1 MAAGRNY
8 QLAGGAVR
16 WSMFILAV
24 ALVLPIDA
32 AFMPVFSIAGASP
45 SLAGILA
52 AFVSLNASRRA
63 AWWGCFLMGL
73 LVDLSSPQLVMGSL
87 LFLPGPNTLG
97 FALGSGTVTV
107 MRSLL
112 LRRSMLTVAA
122 MTFVLLLA
130 VSLIWVFIWSVRGI
144 WLDGS
149 VPFSGSAL
157 QELGKRM
164 GWCLSSAVVGL
175 PIGWALNRTY
185 SWWGFPG
192 VGPRK
197 F

>member
-1 MAAGRNY
+1 
-8 QLAGGAVR
+8 
-16 WSMFILAV
+16 MFVL
-24 ALVLPIDA
+24 ALVIVLPLDA
-32 AFMPVFSIAGASP
+32 AFMPVFSIGGTSP
-45 SLAGILA
+45 CLAGVLA
-52 AFVSLNASRRA
+52 AFISLNASRRA

-130 VSLIWVFIWSVRGI
+130 VSLIWVFIWSIRGI

-149 VPFSGSAL
+149 VPWPETAL
-157 QELGKRM
+157 LELGKRI
-164 GWCLSSAVVGL
+164 GWCLSSAVMGL
-175 PIGWALNRTY
+175 PVGWALNRTF

>member
-1 MAAGRNY
+1 M
-8 QLAGGAVR
+8 R
-16 WSMFILAV
+16 WSVFFLAV
-24 ALVLPIDA
+24 AIVLPMDA

-45 SLAGILA
+45 SLAGVLA

-63 AWWGCFLMGL
+63 AWWGCFVIGL
-73 LVDLSSPQLVMGSL
+73 LIDFSSPHFIAGSI

-97 FALGSGTVTV
+97 FALGSAAVTV
-107 MRSLL
+107 VRALL
-112 LRRSMLTVAA
+112 LRRSMLTVSA
-122 MTFVLLLA
+122 MTFVLLLG
-130 VSLIWVFIWSVRGI
+130 VSLVWVFIWSVRGL
-144 WLDGS
+144 WLDGT

-164 GWCLSSAVVGL
+164 GWCLSSAAMGL
-175 PIGWALNRTY
+175 PVGWALNRTY

-197 F
+197 Y